1 MKNFFFLGQTG
12 PVGGKGSPGSQG
24 PRGAPGIKGPTGQT
38 GTAEIE
44 GFDQIF
50 LRS

>member
-1 MKNFFFLGQTG
+1 MKNFSIPVPTG
-12 PVGGKGSPGSQG
+12 PVGGEG
-24 PRGAPGIKGPTGQT
+24 PRGAPGIKVPTGQT

>member
-1 MKNFFFLGQTG
+1 MKNFSIPVPTG

-24 PRGAPGIKGPTGQT
+24 PRGASGIKFPTGQT